1 MQRLHRLHLQDAV
14 HAALRGI
21 LNRLQILLNALV
33 ERPKVAAS
41 GRRLLHPIRSRSLK
55 QLVPEAVDPFPF
67 LFLFRRRTCPPT
79 PLTSRLDFET
89 SLRLLGQ
96 RLQTG
101 SAPEPRPGDIPT
113 PPRALHR
120 LDDRLSPLRRNL
132 GCAVSRETQHP
143 PRAPFR
149 VPHPEFL

>member
-1 MQRLHRLHLQDAV
+1 MQRLHRLQPQDVV
-14 HAALRGI
+14 HAALREI

-33 ERPKVAAS
+33 GYPEVVVN
-41 GRRLLHPIRSRSLK
+41 RRLRRLQIRSRSLK